1 MPLLYRVVTPP
12 MKNRAKKE
20 IIKPKIKKPIIN
32 IYKVVTNTINYIK
45 VWKSTYCCASSNSAL
60 FKDM

>member
-12 MKNRAKKE
+12 MNNGAKKE

-45 VWKSTYCCASSNSAL
+45 V
-60 FKDM
+60 